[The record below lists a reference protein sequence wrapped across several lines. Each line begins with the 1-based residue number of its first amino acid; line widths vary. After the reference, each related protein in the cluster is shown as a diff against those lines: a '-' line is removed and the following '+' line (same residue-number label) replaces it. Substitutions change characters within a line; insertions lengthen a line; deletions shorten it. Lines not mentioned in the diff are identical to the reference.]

1 VGNRVRERAA
11 GCRGRDGEVGDGD
24 DHLEVLRFEAHGA
37 HAHGGEGSDHQ
48 PSEER
53 GGCVVGV
60 AVELADDVEQ
70 VGGGDLTSEQV
81 VGGDGPADE
90 CGSTP
95 AQTPRRR
102 DRILLHE
109 TELGV

>member
-1 VGNRVRERAA
+1 
-11 GCRGRDGEVGDGD
+11 
-24 DHLEVLRFEAHGA
+24 
-37 HAHGGEGSDHQ
+37 
-48 PSEER
+48 
-53 GGCVVGV
+53 V

-70 VGGGDLTSEQV
+70 VWGGDLTPEQV

-90 CGSTP
+90 RGSTP

-102 DRILLHE
+102 DRVLLHE